1 MRLLCEPALVGFLHA
16 AWGAVDLMIIM
27 RATLL
32 LVFAMALGYAV
43 LRFWRRR
50 NGPDPTDKSRGFRP
64 RIGFTRLDGMESLS
78 LLLANES
85 KKYVWA
91 EEIEIF
97 LSGLSADQQTAEP
110 SCHGIQKIRQMVRS
124 GDMLPISLSEVIYKA
139 AGDPQRKY
147 SCVLSSVLRYRI
159 GEERFEKTMENYRL
173 RMLGLTASD
182 IHRER
187 KPVQPF
193 QTQEKS
199 QDIPV
204 TAGKLK

>member
-1 MRLLCEPALVGFLHA
+1 
-16 AWGAVDLMIIM
+16 MIIM
-27 RATLL
+27 RAAFL
-32 LVFAMALGYAV
+32 LVFVIALGYTV

-50 NGPDPTDKSRGFRP
+50 NSPDPTDRSAGFRP
-64 RIGFTRLDGMESLS
+64 RLGFTRLDGMASLS

-97 LSGLSADQQTAEP
+97 LSGLIAEEQTAEP
-110 SCHGIQKIRQMVRS
+110 TCHEIQKIRQTVRS
-124 GDMLPISLSEVIYKA
+124 GDMLPISLCGVIYKA

-159 GEERFEKTMENYRL
+159 GEEQFEKNMENYRL
-173 RMLGLTASD
+173 LMIGLTASGVQ
-182 IHRER
+182 RER

-199 QDIPV
+199 QDAPAV
-204 TAGKLK
+204 AVRLK